1 MHPLITWI
9 QLPSSSEALE
19 LKFKASESV
28 HPIIVPLYSKS
39 ISWFD
44 SDLPHIPTSS
54 ILPLNGYQYPF
65 AWFEIPI
72 EIPDKPYLSTLVV
85 NVIGSIL
92 LGFFYFV
99 STQLDLKPNL
109 KDFFV
114 IGYLGSLT
122 TFSALSFE
130 FANMIH
136 QKDFIKAF
144 NYLSLNIALGF
155 ISVYLFIRLAKE
167 V

>member
-1 MHPLITWI
+1 MLITY
-9 QLPSSSEALE
+9 LLVALGGS
-19 LKFKASESV
+19 LGAITRFVANNIVSV
-28 HPIIVPLYSKS
+28 Q
-39 ISWFD
+39 
-44 SDLPHIPTSS
+44 T
-54 ILPLNGYQYPF
+54 
-65 AWFEIPI
+65 
-72 EIPDKPYLSTLVV
+72 PDKPYLSTLVV

>member
-1 MHPLITWI
+1 MVLSYVLVALGGALGAITRFI
-9 QLPSSSEALE
+9 TNN
-19 LKFKASESV
+19 
-28 HPIIVPLYSKS
+28 IIS
-39 ISWFD
+39 
-44 SDLPHIPTSS
+44 
-54 ILPLNGYQYPF
+54 
-65 AWFEIPI
+65 I

-130 FANMIH
+130 FANMIN

-155 ISVYLFIRLAKE
+155 ISVYLFIRLARE